1 MPPEA
6 MNQRRHNTPDDAAPE
21 GWRIERQYHG
31 RLAFIDT
38 QGTQHD
44 NVDVLRAFPVTAPS
58 GPVAIVSAD
67 GTELAWIDSLQDAPA
82 ALRRT
87 LEQELAEREFLP
99 VIERIDGVSDSEPA
113 EWSVITDRGPRRFKV
128 AHCDDIVRLP
138 DDSAFITDTDGI
150 RYRIESLTRLSL
162 RERRLFEK
170 MF

>member
-1 MPPEA
+1 MSE
-6 MNQRRHNTPDDAAPE
+6 RRSPTTDDTAPG
-21 GWRIERQYHG
+21 GWRIERQAHG
-31 RLAFIDT
+31 RLAFIDAR
-38 QGTQHD
+38 GTQHD

-87 LEQELAEREFLP
+87 LEQELGEREFLP

-113 EWSVITDRGPRRFKV
+113 EWSVLTDRGPRRFKV
-128 AHCDDIVRLP
+128 AHCDDIARLP

-150 RYRIESLTRLSL
+150 RYRIESIAQLSL